1 MRVYYD
7 FHIHSAL
14 SPCGDEDMTPLNI
27 VGMAKL
33 IGLDVIAVT
42 DHKGKE
48 PFMLLAPK
56 KNARHKYFNLRYGRY
71 SQWYGTIDQALN
83 IAREYCGLSNF
94 SCWVC
99 KRRYYRLMGGK
110 KNA

>member
-1 MRVYYD
+1 MRHIDYFNRNMHGGID
-7 FHIHSAL
+7 FDSFYL
-14 SPCGDEDMTPLNI
+14 
-27 VGMAKL
+27 
-33 IGLDVIAVT
+33 IAVT
-42 DHKGKE
+42 YHKGKE